1 VAGPIAGDASHTA
14 ELVLADLAAT
24 RAFARRLAATL
35 KPGDVVG
42 LRGVLG
48 IGKTE
53 LARALI
59 QARAAALIEVPSPS
73 FTLVQDYT
81 LGGLTIRHIDL
92 YRIEDASELV
102 ELGLD
107 SPAENEAWL
116 IEWPERAGALLPGD
130 RLDVT
135 LTPDDSPDGRVVSL
149 DAGPSWRA
157 RLAKLTGER
166 PAERPSDRR
175 S

>member
-1 VAGPIAGDASHTA
+1 MAGPSAGDTSHTA

-35 KPGDVVG
+35 RPGDVVG

-59 QARAAALIEVPSPS
+59 QARAAAAIEVPSPS
-73 FTLVQDYT
+73 FTLVQDYA
-81 LGGLTIRHIDL
+81 LGGLVIRHIDL

-107 SPAENEAWL
+107 APAEDEVWL
-116 IEWPERAGALLPGD
+116 IEWPERAGTLLPED

-135 LTPDDSPDGRVVSL
+135 LTPGDSPDGRVVSL
-149 DAGPSWRA
+149 DAGPSWQA
-157 RLAKLTGER
+157 RLAELTDER
-166 PAERPSDRR
+166 PGDRR